1 MKSTYLPVK
10 IAVQTAFVL
19 FGSTNKLL
27 ITQGSSNVLIIAKI
41 KNGDR
46 YFILDII
53 EFLCNARH
61 KFLLKGAN
69 YAKNPETYNK

>member
-1 MKSTYLPVK
+1 MAIMCPSGASSGYLATRIGKLPRSTF
-10 IAVQTAFVL
+10 TASV
-19 FGSTNKLL
+19 
-27 ITQGSSNVLIIAKI
+27 IWR
-41 KNGDR
+41 NGDR